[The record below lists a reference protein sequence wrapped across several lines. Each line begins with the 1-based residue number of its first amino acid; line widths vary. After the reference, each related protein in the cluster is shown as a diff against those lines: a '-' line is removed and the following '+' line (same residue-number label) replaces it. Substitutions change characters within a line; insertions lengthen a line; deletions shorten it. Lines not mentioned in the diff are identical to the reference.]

1 MLIALVLILLFL
13 DSAIKM
19 IQALVN
25 GMMRK
30 ETMRE
35 EGMAITATIIADL
48 ETAGRARLEAGPVAV
63 VHTGASIMAVEATTE
78 EVEVEVGVAPAT
90 EVARTGPTEMT
101 EAGLAAVVSAGEV
114 VAAVG
119 AAVVTEMAQAGAE
132 EMAEAALAA
141 SATTEKVE
149 AVVATEMART
159 GVVEMTE
166 AGLAAKVM
174 KEEAGASM
182 AGAGEATRNQN
193 QRNQKGK

>member
-48 ETAGRARLEAGPVAV
+48 ETAGRARLEAGPAV

-78 EVEVEVGVAPAT
+78 EVVAAVEVAAAT

-119 AAVVTEMAQAGAE
+119 AAVVTEMAQAGAA
-132 EMAEAALAA
+132 EMAEAA

-174 KEEAGASM
+174 KEEVGASM